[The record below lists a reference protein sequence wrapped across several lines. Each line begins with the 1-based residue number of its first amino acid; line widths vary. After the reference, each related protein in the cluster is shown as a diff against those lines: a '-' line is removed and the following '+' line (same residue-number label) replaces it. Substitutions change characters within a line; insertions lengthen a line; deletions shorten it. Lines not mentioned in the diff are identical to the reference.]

1 MSLSLEMTIS
11 ISCII
16 SRYSFFAPHLGAEYG
31 EYSDAF
37 EPMPPWNMIVE
48 SYVHRDVTFESDTP
62 PAISGLAREIQ
73 SLTGNSYAAG
83 LWI

>member
-1 MSLSLEMTIS
+1 
-11 ISCII
+11 
-16 SRYSFFAPHLGAEYG
+16 
-31 EYSDAF
+31 
-37 EPMPPWNMIVE
+37 MIVE

-73 SLTGNSYAAG
+73 SFTGNSYAAG